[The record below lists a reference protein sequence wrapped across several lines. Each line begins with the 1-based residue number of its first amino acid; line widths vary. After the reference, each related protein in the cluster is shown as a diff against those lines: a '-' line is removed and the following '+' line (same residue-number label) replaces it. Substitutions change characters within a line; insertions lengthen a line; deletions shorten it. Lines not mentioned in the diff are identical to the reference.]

1 MTTTESSDEFTPAT
15 TDEARD
21 FLTEN
26 ASGAGRAIFPVGG
39 RTALHYGYAPTQ
51 PGFTFSTLRL
61 NRTIDYPARDMTIT
75 VEAGIRMDELTE
87 ILKAEGQR
95 LPIDV
100 PQSSRATLGGVLATN
115 TSGPRRL
122 GFGTLRDY
130 LIGITSIDAAGKTFS
145 AGGRVVK
152 NVAGYDLCKLMI
164 GSLGSLAVITQVT
177 LKVKPQPESSKL
189 LWCAAAD
196 WQAVEAALENLLTSA
211 TRPVALEV
219 LNAAAAHEI
228 SAEARLDL
236 PAGGPVLCIGFE
248 GAARETEWQT
258 EAMTAELQAAGIRD
272 VAVVDDAEPLWFVLT
287 DFATSSDEPLTFQAN
302 LRPSRLVEFS
312 ELATSAGVSLTAHA
326 GNGIVIGH
334 LPDEVTTLDAAVK
347 MLAPLQA
354 LAYEADGNLVIFD
367 CDETWKQTIPV
378 FGQARQDRALMQRI
392 KQQLDPRDI
401 LNPGRVFSKDAIS
414 AVH

>member
-1 MTTTESSDEFTPAT
+1 MTTTESSDEFTPT
-15 TDEARD
+15 TSDEARD
-21 FLTEN
+21 FLAEN
-26 ASGAGRAIFPVGG
+26 SAGAGRAIFPVGG

-51 PGFTFSTLRL
+51 PGFAFSTLRL

-115 TSGPRRL
+115 TSGPRRF
-122 GFGTLRDY
+122 GFGTMRDY

-164 GSLGSLAVITQVT
+164 GSLGTLAVITQVT
-177 LKVKPQPESSKL
+177 LKVIPQPEMSQL

-196 WQAVEAALENLLTSA
+196 WQAVEVALENLLTSA

-228 SAEARLDL
+228 AAEARLDL
-236 PAGGPVLCIGFE
+236 PSSGPILCIGFE
-248 GAARETEWQT
+248 GAARETEWQ
-258 EAMTAELQAAGIRD
+258 AETMSVELEAAGICD
-272 VAVVDDAEPLWFVLT
+272 VAVVADAESLWFALT

-312 ELATSAGVSLTAHA
+312 ELATSAGVSLAAHA

-334 LPDEVTTLDAAVK
+334 LPDEVTTLDAAVE
-347 MLAPLQA
+347 LLSPLQA
-354 LAYEADGNLVIFD
+354 LAHEADGNLVIFD
-367 CDETWKQTIPV
+367 CDESWKQTIPV

-401 LNPGRVFSKDAIS
+401 LNPGRVFTKNAMS
-414 AVH
+414 AAQ